1 MTEREDWTLIGK
13 DVLRREDSYLLRGL
27 GRYLDD
33 LPEPKDVIHLGF
45 VCSPHAH
52 ARILSVDGV
61 EARALPGVIEVLTGP
76 DLVGR
81 IKPLAPE
88 IEIAGYREVRRP
100 VIAVDKAHFVGEYVA
115 VVLAESAYVA
125 QDAIE
130 LVEVT
135 YHPLPAVARIKEAL
149 AADAPLVHEVLGDN
163 ILFES
168 HFETEGF
175 EQHFQGADM
184 VLEEEFRTGRVTG
197 VPIEPRGCMAVP
209 DPIAD
214 SITLWT
220 TTQIP
225 HIVRTA
231 VADHLAMPEPLLRVA
246 TPAVGGGFG
255 TKAQVYPDELI
266 VVALARQYGRAVK
279 WVQDRREGLLSD
291 AHAREHIYKIQ
302 VACNRDSVI
311 QAVRLDYMT
320 NAGAFSTHPFA
331 CTLEATGGAR
341 MLPGPYKIRNYKYDV
356 RSLATNTAPTGA
368 YRGTGQPS
376 CFLAIEGMMD
386 RIGRKL
392 GIDPAEVRRR
402 NVVRPEDFPY
412 VNVVG
417 VRYDTGSYLE
427 SLERA
432 LEMAGYEDYRRN
444 QPADRL
450 VDGKYRG
457 IGICNYTEVSG
468 TGAPGWRVRGFSKMP
483 GFDSSLVRVEPD
495 GRVTVHLSQADAGQG
510 HYTTLAQVAADRL
523 GARWEDVTVVEGDTA
538 KTPYGTGTFASRSSV
553 VGGGSLIRCSE
564 KLAMKIRRIA
574 EHMLNVDA
582 NRFVLKDGRVQVA
595 DAPEIGL
602 SFKEV
607 AETAYSMNNLPLPQ
621 GEEHGLE
628 ATDYYDPPLVTLA
641 NGAHVVQV
649 AVDPEDGRVEIERY
663 AVVHDCGRVI
673 NPMIVEGQV
682 QGATAQGIGEALMEE
697 IVYDADGQHLNANLL
712 DYLLPTALDIP
723 DLEMDYIETPS
734 IDTVGGFK
742 GIAEGGVTGAVPAI
756 ANAVADALAGLG
768 ATINSVPLRPSLVLE
783 KIHKARGSSAIPA
796 VGDVL
801 FPGPDAA

>member
-1 MTEREDWTLIGK
+1 MAEREDWTLIGQ
-13 DVLRREDSYLLRGL
+13 DILRREDSYLLRGR
-27 GRYLDD
+27 GRFLDD
-33 LPEPKDVIHLGF
+33 LAEPGDVIHLGF
-45 VCSPHAH
+45 VCSPYAH
-52 ARILSVDGV
+52 ARILSVDAA
-61 EARALPGVIEVLTGP
+61 EALALPGVIDVLTGP
-76 DLVGR
+76 DLAGR
-81 IKPLAPE
+81 IKALAPE
-88 IEIAGYREVRRP
+88 IEIEGYREVRRP
-100 VIAVDKAHFVGEYVA
+100 VIAVDKVHFVGEYVA
-115 VVLAESAYVA
+115 VVLAESPYTA

-130 LVEVT
+130 LVEVD
-135 YHPLPAVARIKEAL
+135 YDPLPAVAGIKEAY
-149 AADAPLVHEVLGDN
+149 AADAPVVHEVLGDN
-163 ILFES
+163 VLFES
-168 HFETEGF
+168 HFETEDF
-175 EQHFQGADM
+175 EAHFQDADL
-184 VLEEEFRTGRVTG
+184 VLEEEFRLGRVTG
-197 VPIEPRGCMAVP
+197 VPIEPRGCMAIP
-209 DPIAD
+209 DPTAN

-246 TPAVGGGFG
+246 APAVGGGFG

-266 VVALARQYGRAVK
+266 VTDLARHYCRAVK
-279 WVQDRREGLLSD
+279 WVQDRREELLSD
-291 AHAREHIYKIQ
+291 AHAREHIHKIQ
-302 VACNRDSVI
+302 VACNRDGVI

-356 RSLATNTAPTGA
+356 HSLATNTAPTGA

-386 RIGRKL
+386 RIGREL

-402 NVVRPEDFPY
+402 NVVLPEEFPY

-510 HYTTLAQVAADRL
+510 HYTTFAQVAADRL
-523 GARWEDVTVVEGDTA
+523 GIGWEDVTVVEGDTA
-538 KTPYGTGTFASRSSV
+538 KTPYGTFASRGSV

-564 KLAMKIRRIA
+564 KVAMKIRRIA
-574 EHMLNVDA
+574 GHMLNVDA
-582 NRFVLKDGRVQVA
+582 ERLVLKDGRVQAA

-602 SFKEV
+602 SMKEV
-607 AETAYSMNNLPLPQ
+607 AETAYSMNNLPIPQ

-663 AVVHDCGRVI
+663 AVVHDCGTVI

-712 DYLLPTALDIP
+712 DYLLPTALDVP
-723 DLEMDYIETPS
+723 DLDMDYIETPS
-734 IDTVGGFK
+734 IDTVGGIK
-742 GIAEGGVTGAVPAI
+742 GVAEGGVTGAVPAI
-756 ANAVADALAGLG
+756 ANAVADALVGLG
-768 ATINSVPLRPSLVLE
+768 ANINSVPLRPSLVLA
-783 KIHKARGSSAIPA
+783 KIHEARGDP
-796 VGDVL
+796 L
-801 FPGPDAA
+801 E